1 MTDLQPHP
9 EETILDYGGLTFGVS
24 FRGPGATLRVNG
36 DVAGES
42 TELLRFDD
50 FIEQPHYHVPASA
63 DAIMFDR
70 NALGEPLAWYIAQI
84 RDNLGDLLTTAGYGD
99 VVPTLDLK
107 AISEHAGDIQQAM
120 EDCVPAGYVRVP
132 GVGLQKADA

>member
-1 MTDLQPHP
+1 MTDLDPHP
-9 EETILDYGGLTFGVS
+9 EETVLDYGGLQFGVS

-36 DVAGES
+36 DVGGEP

-70 NALGEPLAWYIAQI
+70 EKLGEPLAFYIAQI
-84 RDNLGDLLTTAGYGD
+84 RDNLGPLLAEAGYGD
-99 VVPTLDLK
+99 VLPTIDLK
-107 AISEHAGDIQQAM
+107 VVSEHAGDIQKAM
-120 EDCVPAGYVRVP
+120 EDCVPDGYVRVA
-132 GVGLQKADA
+132 GVGLQKVGA